1 MNADLYAAWRTA
13 GDNLH
18 HVGVW
23 AAGHWTGLAA
33 LGVAVGVLTVLG
45 WAFRRDDYR
54 TRNDKRQA
62 LQLVHLDRPEP
73 GEPGVDAGLYLD
85 CVAIYGDCDELD
97 RLREAINQHRKET
110 P

>member
-1 MNADLYAAWRTA
+1 MNADLYAAWHTA
-13 GDNLH
+13 GHNLH

-33 LGVAVGVLTVLG
+33 LGVAVGVLTFLG

-54 TRNDKRQA
+54 SRNDRRQA

-73 GEPGVDAGLYLD
+73 DQPGVDDTLLAACQQICPDL
-85 CVAIYGDCDELD
+85 A
-97 RLREAINQHRKET
+97 RKEDR